1 MTEATFHHFGVPT
14 QEQRS
19 GETYLEGAKMHLTNP
34 DNHPYRVEFLRFEAG
49 SAMHELVRTCP
60 HAAFMVDDLDLAL
73 DGQNVIVPPF
83 DATDALRVAF
93 ITDGDAVIELMQS
106 I

>member
-14 QEQRS
+14 QEEHS
-19 GETYLEGAKMHLTNP
+19 GETYLEGAKIHLTSP
-34 DNHPYRVEFLRFEAG
+34 DIHPYRVEFLRFEAG
-49 SAMHELVRTCP
+49 SAMHELVQTRP
-60 HAAFMVDDLDLAL
+60 HAAFMVADLDIAL

-83 DATDALRVAF
+83 DASDTLRVAF
-93 ITDGDAVIELMQS
+93 ITDGDAVIELMQN